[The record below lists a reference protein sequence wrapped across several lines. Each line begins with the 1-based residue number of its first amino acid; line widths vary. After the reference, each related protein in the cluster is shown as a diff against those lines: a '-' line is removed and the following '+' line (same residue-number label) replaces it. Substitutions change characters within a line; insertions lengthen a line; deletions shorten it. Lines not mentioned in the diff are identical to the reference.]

1 MKKNIYY
8 LSPIPNPVGTIKS
21 TINLAIVLS
30 KFNKNC
36 NINFINV
43 CGEWDSFKKYK

>member
-8 LSPIPNPVGTIKS
+8 WSLSPNRVGTIKS
-21 TINLAIVLS
+21 TINLAIALS

-36 NINFINV
+36 NINVINV
-43 CGEWDSFKKYK
+43 CGEWNSYKKYK